1 MPAFDGVTS
10 PSIAVQFLKSGTWTS
25 ATISD
30 VVQIDFRRGRE
41 RADLRDEAGFASIVF
56 NNTSGIYDPD
66 NTSVSSPWVVGG
78 ASILR
83 DGLQM
88 RIMATWNSVTY
99 PLFNG
104 FLENNFTNQGFLP
117 NVTMTF
123 YDGIGYIADGFAPAL
138 AVAAN
143 SETAAVRAGRM
154 LDIAGWTTANGFSR
168 SLTGSVVM
176 LATVQ
181 NRGCMQAITEC
192 VNAIAGRFYI
202 SKSGVA
208 TLVPLADKF
217 SRPTQL
223 LFSDSNAS
231 NTVTYSDLI
240 TNPGTKYVV
249 NQAIIMRGDNNQ
261 VTSTYNPSVAA
272 YGVVKKEIFAPVNT
286 DTSATNLALYESRKL
301 ATPDTYIE
309 RIEFNGLVVAKN
321 GLLYPDFLS
330 TELADQVSVQRT
342 TYDGRPLQ
350 WNLVVEG
357 MKHTITQNNWI
368 VSFNT
373 SDINPYSI
381 TI

>member
-10 PSIAVQFLKSGTWTS
+10 PSISVEFYKSGTWTPV
-25 ATISD
+25 TISD

-56 NNTSGIYDPD
+56 NNESGYYDPD
-66 NTSVSSPWVVGG
+66 NTSASSPWVVSG

-83 DGLQM
+83 DGLWM
-88 RIMATWNSVTY
+88 RIRATWNSTAY
-99 PLFNG
+99 GLFYG
-104 FLENNFTNQGFLP
+104 YLENNFTNQGFLP

-138 AVAAN
+138 PIAAN
-143 SETAAVRAGRM
+143 SETAAIRAGRM
-154 LDIAGWTTANGFSR
+154 LDYAGWPSGASR
-168 SLTGSVVM
+168 SLTGAVTM
-176 LATVQ
+176 LATTQ

-192 VNAIAGRFYI
+192 VDSIAGRFYI
-202 SKSGVA
+202 SKSNVA
-208 TLVPLADKF
+208 TLVPLSNKF

-223 LFSDSNAS
+223 LFSDSGAS
-231 NTVTYSDLI
+231 NTVPYADLI
-240 TNPGTKYVV
+240 TNPGSKYVV
-249 NQAIIMRGDNNQ
+249 NQAIIMRGYNNQ
-261 VTSTYNPSVAA
+261 VTSTYNPSVTA
-272 YGVVKKEIFAPVNT
+272 YGVAKKEIFAPVNT
-286 DTSATNLALYESRKL
+286 DANATNLALYESRKL

-309 RIEFNGLVVAKN
+309 RIDFNGLVVAQN

-342 TYDGRPLQ
+342 TYDGRSLQ

-357 MKHTITQNNWI
+357 MKHTITQSNWNI
-368 VSFNT
+368 SFNT

>member
-25 ATISD
+25 VTTSD
-30 VVQIDFRRGRE
+30 VVQIDIRRGRE
-41 RADLRDEAGFASIVF
+41 RADLRDQAGFASIIF

-66 NTSVSSPWVVGG
+66 NTSASSPWVISGS
-78 ASILR
+78 SILR

-88 RIMATWNSVTY
+88 RIVATWNSTAY
-99 PLFNG
+99 PLFYG

-123 YDGIGYIADGFAPAL
+123 YDGIGFIADGFAPAL
-138 AVAAN
+138 AVAGN
-143 SETAAVRAGRM
+143 SETAASRAARM
-154 LDIAGWTTANGFSR
+154 LDIAGWPTGAAR

-176 LATVQ
+176 LPTVQ

-192 VNAIAGRFYI
+192 VDAIAGRFYI

-231 NTVTYSDLI
+231 NTITYSDLI

-261 VTSTYNPSVAA
+261 ITSTYNPSVTA

-286 DTSATNLALYESRKL
+286 DTNARNLALYESRKL
-301 ATPDTYIE
+301 ATPDTYVE

-357 MKHTITQNNWI
+357 MRHTITQSNWI